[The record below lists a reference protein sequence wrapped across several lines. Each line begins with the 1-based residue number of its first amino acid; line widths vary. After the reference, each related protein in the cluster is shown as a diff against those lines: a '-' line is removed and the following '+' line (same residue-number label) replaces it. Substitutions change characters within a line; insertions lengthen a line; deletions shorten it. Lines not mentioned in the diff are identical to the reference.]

1 MKRDKGEGMGD
12 EKLRDQDSQGGRGA
26 EWGSSGR
33 EILMEPGTM
42 ILQRNLVV
50 EKFPRIH
57 SNDLI
62 NFF

>member
-12 EKLRDQDSQGGRGA
+12 EKLRDQDSQRGRGA
-26 EWGSSGR
+26 EWGSSER

-57 SNDLI
+57 NNDLI
-62 NFF
+62 IF